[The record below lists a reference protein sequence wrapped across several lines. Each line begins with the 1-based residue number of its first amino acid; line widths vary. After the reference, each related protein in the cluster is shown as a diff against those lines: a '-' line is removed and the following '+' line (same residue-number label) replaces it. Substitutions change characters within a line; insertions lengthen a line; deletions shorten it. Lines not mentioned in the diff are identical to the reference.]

1 MHASSS
7 SDLAATMSVWFS
19 AFLAIW
25 WFPGAFI
32 LTFSGPFVQT
42 GNGYFGSWAAFLF
55 AIMWFVVSEQ
65 SLAKRHVQVYT
76 FIWWFTA
83 GRGSTM

>member
-1 MHASSS
+1 MYASSS
-7 SDLAATMSVWFS
+7 SDLAATMSVWLS

-55 AIMWFVVSEQ
+55 AIMWFGVSNRLGVD
-65 SLAKRHVQVYT
+65 SRWY
-76 FIWWFTA
+76 
-83 GRGSTM
+83 